1 MPSSS
6 QCQPLS
12 AKIRPDCAKE
22 NCQKISFRPKLT
34 QIKIKR
40 FPQKIVVLDSS
51 GGILLVLDFQNAV
64 QTEHF
69 LLTFHGSGGKI
80 IGVNAYVCTMEVLK
94 VNRKLY
100 SSAIKKTPFKY
111 PIAKKIAKLM
121 LDGLDREEVYTECF
135 NNNQIEIES
144 MDRRR
149 EITNVLYGRLAAL
162 DEFLLSQ
169 FYNADVST
177 SKFILAYAI
186 AKTDS
191 LFYDFMMEFYREA
204 LLGDKNYL
212 SIDDFD
218 QFFEMKK
225 QTDMIVA
232 KWGEHTLRCMTK
244 GYRNI
249 LVDSGLGVRERRNIV
264 VERMMIHP
272 IVEEHITEIG
282 DREFLQVMLGR

>member
-1 MPSSS
+1 M
-6 QCQPLS
+6 
-12 AKIRPDCAKE
+12 
-22 NCQKISFRPKLT
+22 
-34 QIKIKR
+34 
-40 FPQKIVVLDSS
+40 
-51 GGILLVLDFQNAV
+51 
-64 QTEHF
+64 
-69 LLTFHGSGGKI
+69 
-80 IGVNAYVCTMEVLK
+80 
-94 VNRKLY
+94 NRKPY

-111 PIAKKIAKLM
+111 PITKKIAKLM

-144 MDRRR
+144 KDRRR
-149 EITNVLYGRLAAL
+149 EVTNVVYSRLTAL

-218 QFFEMKK
+218 RFFEMKK
-225 QTDMIVA
+225 QTDIIVA
-232 KWGEHTLRCMTK
+232 KWGAHTLRCLTK

-249 LVDSGLGVRERRNIV
+249 LVASGLGVRERRNIL

-272 IVEEHITEIG
+272 TVEEHIAEIG
-282 DREFLQVMLGR
+282 DREYLQVMLGR

>member
-1 MPSSS
+1 M
-6 QCQPLS
+6 
-12 AKIRPDCAKE
+12 
-22 NCQKISFRPKLT
+22 
-34 QIKIKR
+34 
-40 FPQKIVVLDSS
+40 
-51 GGILLVLDFQNAV
+51 
-64 QTEHF
+64 
-69 LLTFHGSGGKI
+69 
-80 IGVNAYVCTMEVLK
+80 
-94 VNRKLY
+94 NRKLY

-177 SKFILAYAI
+177 SKFVLAYAI

-191 LFYDFMMEFYREA
+191 LFYDFMMEVYREA